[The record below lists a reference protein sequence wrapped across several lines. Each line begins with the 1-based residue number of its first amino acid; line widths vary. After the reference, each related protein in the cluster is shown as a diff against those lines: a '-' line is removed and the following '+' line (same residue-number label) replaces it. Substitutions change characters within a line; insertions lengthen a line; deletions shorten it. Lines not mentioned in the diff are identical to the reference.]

1 MVAFFWYNV
10 NIQQN
15 IEKLEE
21 IEMAELACRQIFG
34 LKNHCE
40 YFNLFEFQII
50 LTHKICVVLSKGP
63 LISQMYRAFYEM
75 IFDISSPIKLS

>member
-1 MVAFFWYNV
+1 
-10 NIQQN
+10 
-15 IEKLEE
+15 
-21 IEMAELACRQIFG
+21 MAELACRQIFG